1 MFFCSPRVPLHRQL
15 MAGLKRNHCSM
26 ILICS
31 LQPILQMCF
40 RTESKDGSS
49 GETNFFPELFCRNN
63 KMHNPFGGNWLVF
76 TNQKIQL
83 IITLSTPAR
92 GVTFGIFAQDGSNT
106 EDIPNSITVI
116 FFFVYLGSVVGRQGR
131 KRMGHPDRVTTRS
144 QCNIM

>member
-1 MFFCSPRVPLHRQL
+1 
-15 MAGLKRNHCSM
+15 MAGLERNRCSM
-26 ILICS
+26 TLSRS

-40 RTESKDGSS
+40 RTESEDRGS
-49 GETNFFPELFCRNN
+49 GEANLFPEPFGWNN
-63 KMHNPFGGNWLVF
+63 EMHKPFGGNWLVF
-76 TNQKIQL
+76 ANQQFQT
-83 IITLSTPAR
+83 IITLSTPTR
-92 GVTFGIFAQDGSNT
+92 GVTFGILANDGSNT